1 MIFYKLDYV
10 IEETLKQ
17 KLTAEQLFLK
27 KLTGERLSQTEAR
40 HLVERIGDHKWYVS
54 EKLGRD
60 VGFNV
65 AAVDFLENIY
75 QERAAKAN
83 NSRRGGNR
91 RFDLKERETLLMLT

>member
-10 IEETLKQ
+10 VDETLKQ
-17 KLTAEQLFLK
+17 NLTAEQLFLK
-27 KLTGERLSQTEAR
+27 KLTGARISQSEAKY
-40 HLVERIGDHKWYVS
+40 LLERIGDHKWYVS

-75 QERAAKAN
+75 AANEKRNDSRRNNRRRLNLQERA
-83 NSRRGGNR
+83 
-91 RFDLKERETLLMLT
+91 TLLMLT